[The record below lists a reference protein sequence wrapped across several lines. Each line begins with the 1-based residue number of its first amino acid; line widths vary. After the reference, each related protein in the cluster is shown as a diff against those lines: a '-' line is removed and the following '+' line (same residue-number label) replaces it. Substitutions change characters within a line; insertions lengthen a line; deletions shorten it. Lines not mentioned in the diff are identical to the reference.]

1 MSQRKWSERRVPW
14 GTIIAIVLL
23 GGVVGFELN
32 RKSAQAAPAEA
43 PAQKPPSPTRVFAE
57 GRLTTRA
64 GAEITVAAEM
74 AGRVA
79 RLGTTEERTVQAGDV
94 LVELGAEEERAALTE
109 ARSRLG
115 EARVDL
121 DYAKKELTR
130 TQQLAQGGVST
141 PADLDAATHA
151 ADAANARIRALYATI
166 ARIETALEKARIVAP
181 ISGLVTTQ
189 HADVGEV
196 VAAGAPLF
204 TIVDLSQL
212 RVEVEVG
219 EFDIARVKQGSK
231 ATIVAEGFDGKSWEG
246 RVVEIP
252 AWVTSRRLKPLD
264 PGRPTDTRVLPV
276 KVSLPPDHPLKL
288 GQRVEVEI
296 DSTK

>member
-14 GTIIAIVLL
+14 GTIIAVVLL

-32 RKSAQAAPAEA
+32 RNSAQAAPADST
-43 PAQKPPSPTRVFAE
+43 PQKPASPTRVFAE

-74 AGRVA
+74 AGRIA
-79 RLGTTEERTVQAGDV
+79 RLGTTEERMVQAGDV
-94 LVELGAEEERAALTE
+94 LVELGAEEERAALNE

-121 DYAKKELTR
+121 DYAKKELAR
-130 TQQLAQGGVST
+130 TQQLTQGGVST

-151 ADAANARIRALYATI
+151 ADAANARIRALFATI
-166 ARIETALEKARIVAP
+166 SRLETSLEKARIVAP

-204 TIVDLSQL
+204 TIVDLSQM

-246 RVVEIP
+246 SVVEIP

-276 KVSLPPDHPLKL
+276 KVSLPADHPLKL
-288 GQRVEVEI
+288 GQRVEVEVGR
-296 DSTK
+296 